1 MADPT
6 KFDPTAPLY
15 RDLKTQFKIATAGKL
30 GVALTFL
37 TILGG
42 IAVIAIVACSNGPNK
57 WAQPAVL
64 ALAAAWGICGPMWF
78 FYEYFFIYRAKGAAD
93 SWELFKHGQQL
104 SATVWVALTAT
115 LTAVGTSDFIKG
127 TQESYKCVLESAAS
141 STASAA
147 SSPARVL
154 LLCSSSK

>member
-6 KFDPTAPLY
+6 KFNPTAPLY
-15 RDLKTQFKIATAGKL
+15 EDSATQSKIATAGKL
-30 GVALTFL
+30 GVTLTVL
-37 TILGG
+37 TILGS

-57 WAQPAVL
+57 WAQPIIL
-64 ALAAAWGICGPMWF
+64 ALAAAWGIFGPMWF
-78 FYEYFFIYRAKGAAD
+78 FYEYFFIYRTKGTVD

-127 TQESYKCVLESAAS
+127 TQESYKCVVEP
-141 STASAA
+141 TASAA
-147 SSPARVL
+147 SSPTQVL
-154 LLCSSSK
+154 LLCSPSK